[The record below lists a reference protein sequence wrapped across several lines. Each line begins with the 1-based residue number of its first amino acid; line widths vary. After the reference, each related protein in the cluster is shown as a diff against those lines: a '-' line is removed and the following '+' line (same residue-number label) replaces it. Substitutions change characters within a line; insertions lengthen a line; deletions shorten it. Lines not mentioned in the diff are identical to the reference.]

1 MWQVI
6 CLLNLK
12 EVFKIKFFKESN
24 FCMIFLSEYYNIAPL
39 FEEPIYTPL
48 SEDVK

>member
-6 CLLNLK
+6 CLLNLR

-24 FCMIFLSEYYNIAPL
+24 FCMVSLSEYYNIVPL